1 MFKVSDFHFLGKS
14 KWVRW
19 SQLALS
25 ALCRPGRAAGP
36 VCLWLCL
43 HVSIGHQPW
52 PPPATQLLD
61 SSHINREKVEPS
73 VGILFI
79 FKNIAIICP
88 GDWRWR
94 CRHCCLLEAAP
105 VQLQLQGHASCAA
118 IMSTSCCSAAV
129 SPLACNNTSPD
140 TVRWCRVI

>member
-1 MFKVSDFHFLGKS
+1 MSEMKS
-14 KWVRW
+14 ACTVCTL
-19 SQLALS
+19 QA
-25 ALCRPGRAAGP
+25 RPGCRARLSVIVSP
-36 VCLWLCL
+36 CLNRTPDPGR
-43 HVSIGHQPW
+43 VQPR

-88 GDWRWR
+88 GGWRWR

-118 IMSTSCCSAAV
+118 IVTTSCCSAAV
-129 SPLACNNTSPD
+129 SPLECNNTSPD
-140 TVRWCRVI
+140 TVR